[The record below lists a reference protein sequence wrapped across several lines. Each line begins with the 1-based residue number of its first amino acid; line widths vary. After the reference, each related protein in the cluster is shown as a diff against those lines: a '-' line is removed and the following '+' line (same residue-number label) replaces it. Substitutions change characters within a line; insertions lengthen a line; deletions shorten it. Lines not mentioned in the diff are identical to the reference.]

1 MILHPAIIALLLS
14 SGLMSVLILYASWYG
29 VKIVRKWD
37 LASGSSAQL
46 ELERR
51 TYLISTILAYV
62 FGFQLFSLFL
72 YVYTADSLCTLFTGA
87 MCAAGTLQVNAYGY
101 PVLIFKLLNFLLAGF
116 WLIVNYADNRGYD
129 YPLIRFKYLFLIG
142 LAPLLVEETVLQTRY
157 FLGLHANI
165 ITSCCGTLFSAS
177 GPSVASDL
185 SSFPAPLMKALFAA
199 AMIAVIA
206 TALYYAWKGKGAYLL
221 AAFSAAAL
229 LVSLTSV
236 LSFIGPYI
244 YELPTHHCPFCLL
257 QREYGYVGY
266 PLYLTLLCGSVAGM
280 GAGLLAPFRRR
291 ASLAGVVPGLQKK
304 LAGIAAG
311 SFVLFTL
318 IAVYRIL
325 TSNLVM

>member
-1 MILHPAIIALLLS
+1 MILHPAVIALLLS
-14 SGLMSVLILYASWYG
+14 SGLMSMLVVYASWYG
-29 VKIVRKWD
+29 FRIVRKWD

-87 MCAAGTLQVNAYGY
+87 MCAAGTLNVNGYGY
-101 PVLIFKLLNFLLAGF
+101 PVLIFKLVNFLLAGF

-129 YPLIRFKYLFLIG
+129 YPLIRFKYFFLIG
-142 LAPLLVEETVLQTRY
+142 LAPLLIEETVLQTRY

-165 ITSCCGTLFSAS
+165 ITSCCGTLFSTT

-185 SSFPAPLMKALFAA
+185 SSFPASVMKTAFAVN
-199 AMIAVIA
+199 MFAVIS
-206 TALYYAWKGKGAYLL
+206 TGIFYTWKGKGSSLL
-221 AAFSAAAL
+221 AALSAAAL

-236 LSFIGPYI
+236 LSFIGPYV

-257 QREYGYVGY
+257 QKEYTYVGY
-266 PLYLTLLCGSVAGM
+266 PIYFALLSGTVTGM
-280 GAGLLAPFRRR
+280 GTGLLALFRKR

-304 LAGIAAG
+304 LAIISVV
-311 SFVLFTL
+311 SFALFTL
-318 IAVYRIL
+318 IVIYRIAA
-325 TSNLVM
+325 SNLVM